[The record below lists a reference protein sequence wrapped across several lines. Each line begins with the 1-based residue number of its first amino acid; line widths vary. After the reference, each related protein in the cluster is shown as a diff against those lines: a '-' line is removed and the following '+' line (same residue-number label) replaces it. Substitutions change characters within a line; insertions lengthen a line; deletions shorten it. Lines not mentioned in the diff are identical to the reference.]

1 MKKFMLTTAI
11 LAGLTGIAY
20 AQDTAATGMF
30 RASPDAM
37 ELRASTFIGMRVY
50 ATEAS
55 IDAAEYNGKQE
66 GWDDI
71 GEINDVILSRD
82 GNVDAVLVD
91 IGGFLGM
98 GERQVAVSMDAIK
111 FVSDTATGDAPDDFF
126 LVMTAAR
133 ADLEAAPD
141 YMMGNG
147 AMATGGAAATGET
160 IATDDTMAAADSA
173 TDPVGVVPSTEEGN
187 LRKPLT
193 RDGYMAAEVEYLTA
207 EKLTGAKVYDANDEV
222 IGEVGNLVLSD
233 AGQVTQTIVDVGG
246 FLGMGEK
253 PVAINLADV
262 DILRNEAGDDVR
274 VYLTKTKAELEAM
287 PSFEG

>member
-1 MKKFMLTTAI
+1 MRKFMLSTAI
-11 LAGLTGIAY
+11 LAGLSGVAL
-20 AQDTAATGMF
+20 AQDTAISGMF
-30 RASPDAM
+30 RPEADAL
-37 ELRASTFIGMRVY
+37 ELRASTFIGMRIY

-55 IDAAEYNGKQE
+55 IDATEYDGMQD

-82 GNVDAVLVD
+82 GSVEAVLVD

-111 FVSDTATGDAPDDFF
+111 FVRDTATGDAPDDFF

-141 YMMGNG
+141 YSMVDS
-147 AMATGGAAATGET
+147 AMATGDAAATGET
-160 IATDDTMAAADSA
+160 VATADTA
-173 TDPVGVVPSTEEGN
+173 TDPAAVAPATDADTM
-187 LRKPLT
+187 RKPVA

-233 AGQVTQTIVDVGG
+233 DGQVTQTIIDVGG

-253 PVAINLADV
+253 PVALNLTDI

-274 VYLTKTKAELEAM
+274 VYLTKTKEELEGM

>member
-11 LAGLTGIAY
+11 LAGLSGVAY

-55 IDAAEYNGKQE
+55 IDAAEYNGMQE

-82 GNVDAVLVD
+82 GSVDAVLVD

-133 ADLEAAPD
+133 ADLEGAPD
-141 YMMGNG
+141 YIMGDSADA
-147 AMATGGAAATGET
+147 AMATEGTVAPDAAM
-160 IATDDTMAAADSA
+160 ATDGTVAPA
-173 TDPVGVVPSTEEGN
+173 TDTATMREPMV
-187 LRKPLT
+187 
-193 RDGYMAAEVEYLTA
+193 RDGYMAAEAEYLTA

-222 IGEVGNLVLSD
+222 IGEVGELVLT
-233 AGQVTQTIVDVGG
+233 AEGQVSQTIIDVGG

-253 PVAINLADV
+253 PVALNLTDV
-262 DILRNEAGDDVR
+262 DILRNDAGDDVR

-287 PSFEG
+287 PSFAG

>member
-1 MKKFMLTTAI
+1 MKKFMVSTAI
-11 LAGLTGIAY
+11 LAALTGFAF

-50 ATEAS
+50 ATEAA
-55 IDAAEYNGKQE
+55 IDAAEYNGMQD
-66 GWDDI
+66 GWNDI

-82 GNVDAVLVD
+82 GSVAAVLVD

-111 FVSDTATGDAPDDFF
+111 FVSDAATGDAPDDFF

-133 ADLEAAPD
+133 SDLEGAPD
-141 YMMGNG
+141 YMMGDSAKATDGAATADPQVATNDTAAADTATDPAAVAQSTENG
-147 AMATGGAAATGET
+147 AMRE
-160 IATDDTMAAADSA
+160 
-173 TDPVGVVPSTEEGN
+173 
-187 LRKPLT
+187 PLA
-193 RDGYMAAEVEYLTA
+193 RDGYMAAEADYLTA

-222 IGEVGNLVLSD
+222 IGEVGSLILTPE
-233 AGQVTQTIVDVGG
+233 GQINQTIIDVGG

-253 PVAINLADV
+253 PVALNLSDI

-287 PSFEG
+287 PSFKG

>member
-11 LAGLTGIAY
+11 LAGLSGVAY

-55 IDAAEYNGKQE
+55 IDAAEYNGMQE

-82 GNVDAVLVD
+82 GSVDAVLVD

-133 ADLEAAPD
+133 ADLEGAPD
-141 YMMGNG
+141 YMMGDSADA
-147 AMATGGAAATGET
+147 AMATEGTVAPDAAM
-160 IATDDTMAAADSA
+160 ATDGTVAPA
-173 TDPVGVVPSTEEGN
+173 TDTATMREPMV
-187 LRKPLT
+187 
-193 RDGYMAAEVEYLTA
+193 RDGYMAAEAEYLTA

-222 IGEVGNLVLSD
+222 IGEVGELVLT
-233 AGQVTQTIVDVGG
+233 AEGQVSQTIIDVGG

-253 PVAINLADV
+253 PVALNLTDV
-262 DILRNEAGDDVR
+262 DILRNDAGDDVR

-287 PSFEG
+287 PSFAG

>member
-1 MKKFMLTTAI
+1 MRKFMLSTAI
-11 LAGLTGIAY
+11 LAGLSGVAL
-20 AQDTAATGMF
+20 AQDAAATGMF
-30 RASPDAM
+30 RTAADAM
-37 ELRASTFIGMRVY
+37 DLRASTFIGMRIY

-55 IDAAEYNGKQE
+55 IDATEYDGMQD
-66 GWDDI
+66 GWEDI

-111 FVSDTATGDAPDDFF
+111 FVSDAATGDAPDDFF

-141 YMMGNG
+141 YMKMGDS
-147 AMATGGAAATGET
+147 AMATGDAAATGET
-160 IATDDTMAAADSA
+160 VAAADTA
-173 TDPVGVVPSTEEGN
+173 TDPAAVAPATDAGTMRE
-187 LRKPLT
+187 PLA

-222 IGEVGNLVLSD
+222 IGEVGTLVLSD
-233 AGQVTQTIVDVGG
+233 DGQVTQTIVDVGG

-253 PVAINLADV
+253 PVALKLTDV

-274 VYLTKTKAELEAM
+274 VYLTKTKEELEAM

>member
-1 MKKFMLTTAI
+1 MRKFMLSTAI
-11 LAGLTGIAY
+11 LAGLSGIAY
-20 AQDTAATGMF
+20 AQDTAATDMF
-30 RASPDAM
+30 RPGPDAM
-37 ELRASTFIGMRVY
+37 ELRATTFIGMRVY

-55 IDAAEYNGKQE
+55 IDAAEYDGMQD

-141 YMMGNG
+141 YMMGDS
-147 AMATGGAAATGET
+147 AMATDGAVATDTKVAADETVATGDT
-160 IATDDTMAAADSA
+160 VAPTTDGAT
-173 TDPVGVVPSTEEGN
+173 
-187 LRKPLT
+187 LREPLV

-207 EKLTGAKVYDANDEV
+207 EKLTGAKVYDSNDEV
-222 IGEVGNLVLSD
+222 IGEVGELVLSAD
-233 AGQVTQTIVDVGG
+233 GQVSQTIIDVGG

-253 PVAINLADV
+253 PVALDLTDI
-262 DILRNEAGDDVR
+262 DILRNDAGDDVR

-287 PSFEG
+287 PSFAG

>member
-11 LAGLTGIAY
+11 LAGLSGVAY

-55 IDAAEYNGKQE
+55 IDAAEYKGMQD

-133 ADLEAAPD
+133 SDLEAAPD
-141 YMMGNG
+141 YMMGDS
-147 AMATGGAAATGET
+147 AMATDGAVATDTTVATG
-160 IATDDTMAAADSA
+160 DTVAASDTT
-173 TDPVGVVPSTEEGN
+173 TDPAAVAPTTQDGTM
-187 LRKPLT
+187 RAPLA

-222 IGEVGNLVLSD
+222 IGEVGELVLTPE
-233 AGQVTQTIVDVGG
+233 GQVSQTIIDVGG
-246 FLGMGEK
+246 FLGIGEK
-253 PVAINLADV
+253 PVALNLTDV

-287 PSFEG
+287 PSFAG